1 MEIPRNPEFIHHRPM
16 PKTGLIRETV
26 FGVEDGMVS
35 TMGAI
40 TGIAA
45 ATHDPFTIFLSGFVI
60 ISVESVSMAVGSY
73 LSSKSE
79 QSINQRK
86 LEEEKIELKQ
96 YPKEERHE
104 LLGMYIDD
112 GWPEEL
118 AKTMAQT
125 ASQNKEL
132 FLKEMAYRELK
143 VFPEEPES
151 PLKNA
156 VAMGIAYIIGGG
168 VPLLPYILFSLPA
181 SIFLSISATLA
192 GLFFVGAY
200 TTRYSKRLWW
210 KAGLEML
217 SLASLAALI
226 GYAAGQALDLFFLR

>member
-1 MEIPRNPEFIHHRPM
+1 MQAVIPS
-16 PKTGLIRETV
+16 ETIESKIFV
-26 FGVEDGMVS
+26 LRGKKVMIDRDLAFLYGVETKALNQAVKRNIERFPQDY
-35 TMGAI
+35 
-40 TGIAA
+40 
-45 ATHDPFTIFLSGFVI
+45 FIFQLT
-60 ISVESVSMAVGSY
+60 
-73 LSSKSE
+73 
-79 QSINQRK
+79 
-86 LEEEKIELKQ
+86 EEEKIELKQ

-200 TTRYSKRLWW
+200 TTRYSKRMWW

-226 GYAAGQALDLFFLR
+226 GYAAGQAVDLFFLR